1 MAKESKKLKLE
12 IALQKGMEVK
22 IVGDRVIIDIDTSI
36 TSRDL
41 WTSQFELWLSEKD
54 SADTISSGYL
64 RVNNKDKLEYV
75 KHKRG

>member
-64 RVNNKDKLEYV
+64 RVNNKDKLEYA